1 MKKYRVAQV
10 GVGGRGGVHIGGW
23 LASPDRFDLVA
34 LCDLDAERLKTRS
47 EQFGVSRTYTDAD
60 KMLAE
65 VKPDIFCFSTPPS
78 VRLQLVELAAK
89 HKVKGLVFEKPMARS
104 LEEALKITQ
113 LCRDNNIKGA
123 VSHQQKYL
131 SSLQR
136 VKDFA
141 DAGELGEVTF
151 IHSTTQWGFSQ
162 IGTHFTDYA
171 LWANN
176 GSRAKWVVGNCHG
189 KELLDPNHDP
199 NHPAPDYVMANFECE
214 NGVRIL
220 VESGKTAPCHMP
232 DTDATY
238 LDSRLTVYGTHG
250 YAWGDTDTGWAAF
263 TKSSKGE
270 MLSGKPS
277 SWIQEEGTVIQI
289 PFARDLADWL
299 DDDSKVHPCNIEISY
314 HGYEILTGA
323 CLSCLDRTRIDLPIA
338 DPSAVGDLFERLRRE
353 LPDVPPPKD
362 HPGHPTA

>member
-23 LASPDRFDLVA
+23 QANPDRFELVA
-34 LCDLDAERLKTRS
+34 LCDLDADRLKQRS
-47 EQFGVSRTYTDAD
+47 EQFGVATTYTDAD

-65 VKPDIFCFSTPPS
+65 IQPDIFCFSTSPN
-78 VRLQLVELAAK
+78 VRLELVELAAK

-104 LEEALKITQ
+104 LGEASRIAQ
-113 LCRDNNIKGA
+113 LCRENHIKGA

-131 SSLQR
+131 TSLQK
-136 VKDFA
+136 VKHLA
-141 DAGELGEVTF
+141 DSGELGDVTF

-176 GSRAKWVVGNCHG
+176 GSHAKWVIGNCHG
-189 KELLDPNHDP
+189 TALLDQDP

-220 VESGKTAPCHMP
+220 VESGKAAPCHMP

-250 YAWGDTDTGWAAF
+250 YAWGDTDTGWAAL

-277 SWIQEEGTVIQI
+277 SWIEEESTAIQS
-289 PFARDLADWL
+289 PFARDMALWL
-299 DDDSKVHPCNIEISY
+299 DDDKNVHPCNVEISY

-323 CLSCLDRTRIDLPIA
+323 CLSCLERTRIDLPIA
-338 DPSAVGDLFERLRRE
+338 EPDKVGDLFERLRRE
-353 LPDVPPPKD
+353 LTDVPPPKD
-362 HPGHPTA
+362 HSKHMTA